1 MAVKDIFQPDNLFS
15 EVMTKIFDILLLN
28 ILWLVCC
35 VPIFTFGA
43 STTALYYV
51 MMKLVRDEEN
61 GIVRGFF
68 KAFRE
73 NFRQS
78 LPITGLFFLFA
89 AVLTVDFHVLGQNG
103 TGSASVMYGG
113 CCVLLIFGTAVFG
126 YTFPLLARFENT
138 VKNTLVNGARIAAA
152 HLPQTAAIV
161 VINSAPLIWFL
172 MSSDTCSVIFWIWVF
187 AGEGL
192 SAFLISKIVV
202 RIFDKFITV

>member
-103 TGSASVMYGG
+103 TERNGKCFGDVRGVLCAADFWDGSVWLYVS
-113 CCVLLIFGTAVFG
+113 
-126 YTFPLLARFENT
+126 
-138 VKNTLVNGARIAAA
+138 AAC
-152 HLPQTAAIV
+152 QI
-161 VINSAPLIWFL
+161 
-172 MSSDTCSVIFWIWVF
+172 
-187 AGEGL
+187 
-192 SAFLISKIVV
+192 
-202 RIFDKFITV
+202 